1 MAQRSEVAVARNS
14 GGSRRQAILDIGTV
28 LFAANGYHGT
38 SVRDIADAC
47 DLQPASL
54 YSHFKNKEEVLHG
67 ILMPYL
73 TSLVPALADA
83 GDGMG
88 DGRERLARLFDV
100 AVTLGYA
107 HRSQFIILNNDWN
120 HIRRTPGLGFVV
132 DSTRRCER
140 IWRRV
145 LADGVTDGSIRADVR
160 PVHALRVAF
169 GAVAGM
175 VDDRYD
181 DLGSGKPRGPATIG
195 TIILDG
201 LGTGDR

>member
-1 MAQRSEVAVARNS
+1 MAPPSEPLGA
-14 GGSRRQAILDIGTV
+14 GTPQGSRRQAILDIGTG

-38 SVRDIADAC
+38 SVRDIAEAC
-47 DLQPASL
+47 ELRPASL

-73 TSLVPALADA
+73 GALHPALATA
-83 GDGMG
+83 GSAEG
-88 DGRERLARLFDV
+88 DGRHRLATLFDV

-107 HRSQFIILNNDWN
+107 YRSQFIILSNDWN
-120 HIRRTPGLGFVV
+120 HIQRTPGLGAVV
-132 DSTRRCER
+132 DATRRCER

-145 LADGVTDGSIRADVR
+145 LANGVADRSLRSDVR

-181 DLGSGKPRGPATIG
+181 DLGSGKPRGRAAIG
-195 TIILDG
+195 TIILEG
-201 LGTGDR
+201 LGA